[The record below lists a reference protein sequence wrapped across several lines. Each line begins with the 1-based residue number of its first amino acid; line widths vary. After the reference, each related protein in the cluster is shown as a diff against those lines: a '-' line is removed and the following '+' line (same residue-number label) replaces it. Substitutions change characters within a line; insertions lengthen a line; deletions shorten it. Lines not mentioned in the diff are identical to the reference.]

1 MTFASASQ
9 FHVFLPWGQRPF
21 SIVSY
26 SVLNVKA
33 LVGAFTQE
41 KALVGAFSAFV
52 KTLWTFVSSFST
64 DRGGG
69 VDQEGCEGCVGG
81 VDLALVRLQHPV
93 VAGGGEA
100 GLHQGVA
107 GHCLLSLPGHG
118 PGHTRVLCIIVS
130 QILGK
135 TFSIF

>member
-1 MTFASASQ
+1 M
-9 FHVFLPWGQRPF
+9 
-21 SIVSY
+21 
-26 SVLNVKA
+26 NE
-33 LVGAFTQE
+33 LVDGFTQE
-41 KALVGAFSAFV
+41 KALVGAFSVIV

-69 VDQEGCEGCVGG
+69 VDQQGCEGGVGG

-93 VAGGGEA
+93 VARGGEA

-118 PGHTRVLCIIVS
+118 PSHTRVLCIIVS
-130 QILGK
+130 QIQGK
-135 TFSIF
+135 TFSMF